1 MKINNFMFNV
11 KQLKMYDFMKY
22 IWQLINGT
30 PNATLEVPSLRP
42 CKLMKS
48 FINDLYDYGYTGE
61 QAENNK
67 EESWDNEEI
76 DIKC

>member
-1 MKINNFMFNV
+1 
-11 KQLKMYDFMKY
+11 MYDFMKY

-30 PNATLEVPSLRP
+30 PNATLEVPLLRP

-48 FINDLYDYGYTGE
+48 FVNDLYDYDYTGE

-67 EESWDNEEI
+67 EESWDDEEI